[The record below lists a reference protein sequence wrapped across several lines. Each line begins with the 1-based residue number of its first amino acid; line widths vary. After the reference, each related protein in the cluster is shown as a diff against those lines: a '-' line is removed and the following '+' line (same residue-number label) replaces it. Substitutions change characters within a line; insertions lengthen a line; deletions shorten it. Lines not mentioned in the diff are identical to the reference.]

1 MSISR
6 TQREGHSTVIR
17 IPPQFD
23 FKQHVEFRRTV
34 DHILE
39 EGRASEIVIDFVGTH
54 SVDSAGLGMLLNL
67 RDVARGAGRNV
78 VLTNASGAVRQ
89 MLETAQFKNIF
100 EIR

>member
-1 MSISR
+1 MSISKVR
-6 TQREGHSTVIR
+6 QDRSTVIR

-34 DHILE
+34 DDVLE
-39 EGRASEIVIDFVGTH
+39 QGRVGEIIIDFAGTH

-67 RDVARGAGRNV
+67 RDAARGTGRSV

-89 MLETAQFKNIF
+89 MLETAQFKKVF